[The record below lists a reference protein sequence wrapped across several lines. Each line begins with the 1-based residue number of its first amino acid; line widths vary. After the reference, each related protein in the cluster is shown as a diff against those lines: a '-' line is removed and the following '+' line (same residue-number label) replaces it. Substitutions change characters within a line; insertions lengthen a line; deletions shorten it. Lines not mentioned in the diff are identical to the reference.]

1 MERRSVAYLN
11 ISERGAS
18 ATTSVPSQLFM
29 ADCSTVEEG
38 IAARALGFDIVGTTL
53 CAYTPYTKGKTL
65 PAYEMMKTL
74 VKEAGN
80 PIIAEGGIWTPEE
93 LRRAMDC
100 GVHAAVVGTAI
111 TRVMEITKRF
121 TAAIE

>member
-1 MERRSVAYLN
+1 MCVGLTEFFSDVRKKY
-11 ISERGAS
+11 
-18 ATTSVPSQLFM
+18 PSQLFM